1 MELMDAAADEAIRQ
15 IDDLHYADALLE
27 EGYGNI
33 GRYGISFFKK
43 RCRVHYL
50 DGYGQ

>member
-1 MELMDAAADEAIRQ
+1 MMDTAAEEAIKQ
-15 IDDLHYADALLE
+15 IDDLHYADGLLE

-43 RCRVHYL
+43 HCRVHYK
-50 DGYGQ
+50 DGY